1 LKREIAP
8 RYVRETEILARRDRV
23 LRDIARSV
31 GPCTLAPSN
40 DHFLALAEA
49 IIWQQLSWKAAC
61 SIHARLLV
69 ALGGAR
75 PRPADIARVPDAA
88 LAGAGV
94 SRQKIRYLR
103 ELASFFEEKR
113 FPSRTIRRLSDEDI
127 TRLLTRI
134 KGIGPWTVDMYLI
147 FGLNRLDVFPA
158 GDLGLVKSIAARYGF
173 EGARDGKRVESVTDK
188 WRPYRTIGAWYLWA
202 SADSVPLVEAGPR
215 GGR

>member
-1 LKREIAP
+1 
-8 RYVRETEILARRDRV
+8 V

-40 DHFLALAEA
+40 DHFLTLAEA

-69 ALGGAR
+69 ALGGGR

-113 FPSRTIRRLSDEDI
+113 FPSRAIRRLSDEDI